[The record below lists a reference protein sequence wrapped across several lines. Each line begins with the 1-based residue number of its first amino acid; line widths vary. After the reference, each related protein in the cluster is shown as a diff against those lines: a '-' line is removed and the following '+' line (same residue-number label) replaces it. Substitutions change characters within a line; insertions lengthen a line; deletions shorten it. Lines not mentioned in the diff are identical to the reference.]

1 MRVRFGEFVLDLSSR
16 QLRRGSEPVHLSPK
30 AFQLLGELV
39 ACRPR
44 ALTKAEIQERLW
56 PGVFVAEANVA
67 NLVGEVRTALGDDP
81 RQPRYVRTLHRYG
94 YAFSGEAR
102 EHGLSSRS
110 RAAAAAGLVRRCRL
124 VWSGGRVT
132 LGEGEH
138 LLGRSPDL
146 DVYLNS
152 PSVSRRHAR
161 IRISAR
167 EMTLEDLGSKNGT
180 YVRGVRL
187 DEAPVALE
195 DGDEMRLGSIRV
207 KFRVVGA
214 EGSTDTASR
223 GSRA

>member
-39 ACRPR
+39 SCRPR

-94 YAFSGEAR
+94 YAFSAEAR
-102 EHGLSSRS
+102 AHGSSSRS
-110 RAAAAAGLVRRCRL
+110 RAALAAGLARRCRL

-180 YVRGVRL
+180 YLRGVRL
-187 DEAPVALE
+187 DSAPVPLE
-195 DGDEMRLGSIRV
+195 DGDELRLGSIRV

>member
-1 MRVRFGEFVLDLSSR
+1 MRVRFGEFVLDLASR
-16 QLRRGSEPVHLSPK
+16 QLRRGGDAVHLSPK

-39 ACRPR
+39 SCRPR
-44 ALTKAEIQERLW
+44 ALTKSEIQERLW

-67 NLVGEVRTALGDDP
+67 NLVGEVRSALGDDP
-81 RQPRYVRTLHRYG
+81 RHPRYVRTLHRYG
-94 YAFSGEAR
+94 YAFSAEAR
-102 EHGLSSRS
+102 DHGSHS
-110 RAAAAAGLVRRCRL
+110 RARSAAAGKRCRL

-146 DVYLNS
+146 DVYVNS

-161 IRISAR
+161 IRVSAR
-167 EMTLEDLGSKNGT
+167 EVTLEDLGSKNGT
-180 YVRGVRL
+180 YLRGERL
-187 DEAPVALE
+187 ASPARLE
-195 DGDEMRLGSIRV
+195 DGDELRLGSIRL
-207 KFRVVGA
+207 KFRVLGA